1 MDNKYK
7 VMGNF
12 YAVNTRNAKEKSE
25 YYLFD
30 DEDLVKG
37 DKVVVETALG
47 TECGLVVSDK
57 KEEEI
62 NSGEE
67 NYKRITRKANSEDIA
82 MFDEVLALEREM
94 FPLIKK
100 IVDSS
105 GLNMNVVEVK
115 YTLDKTKVLI
125 SYVAEERVDFR
136 DLLKSLANELKCRI
150 ELRQIGSRDRSAVVG
165 GLGSCGLPICCNS
178 FLREFDGISINMAK
192 NQMLALN
199 IQKLSGHCGKLL
211 CCLKY
216 EDQFYTEAKKG
227 LDKPGFRITYKG
239 KQYKVATINYI
250 SGVVTL
256 TNEDGNENIT
266 VDELRSMKKNG

>member
-1 MDNKYK
+1 MENKYK
-7 VMGNF
+7 VTGNF
-12 YAVNTRNAKEKSE
+12 YAINTRNAKEKSE

-30 DEDLVKG
+30 DEDLMKG
-37 DKVVVETALG
+37 DKVIVETALG

-62 NSGEE
+62 NAGEE
-67 NYKRITRKANSEDIA
+67 NYKRITRKATPDDVA
-82 MFDEVLALEREM
+82 MFEEALALEREM
-94 FPLIKK
+94 LPIIRK

-115 YTLDKTKVLI
+115 YTLDKSKVLI

-216 EDQFYTEAKKG
+216 EDQFYTEAKRG

-266 VDELRSMKKNG
+266 VEELRSMKKNG

>member
-1 MDNKYK
+1 MEDKYK
-7 VMGNF
+7 VTGNF
-12 YAVNTRNAKEKSE
+12 YAVNTRNSKEKSE

-37 DKVVVETALG
+37 DRVVVETSFG
-47 TECGLVVSDK
+47 PECGLVVSDK
-57 KEEEI
+57 KVEEI

-67 NYKRITRKANSEDIA
+67 NYKKITRKATKEDLK
-82 MFDEVLALEREM
+82 MFEESVALEVEM
-94 FPLIKK
+94 LPIVKK

-125 SYVAEERVDFR
+125 SYVADERVDFR
-136 DLLKSLANELKCRI
+136 ELLKSLALELKCRI
-150 ELRQIGSRDRSAVVG
+150 ELRQIGSRDRSAMVG

-227 LDKPGFRITYKG
+227 LDKPGFKITYKG

-256 TNEDGNENIT
+256 TNEDGNETIT
-266 VDELRSMKKNG
+266 VDDLRGLKKNG

>member
-1 MDNKYK
+1 MGDKYK
-7 VMGNF
+7 VTGNF
-12 YAVNTRNAKEKSE
+12 YAVNTRNSKEKSE

-37 DKVVVETALG
+37 DRVVVETAFG
-47 TECGLVVSDK
+47 TECGLIVSDK
-57 KEEEI
+57 KVEEI

-67 NYKRITRKANSEDIA
+67 SYKKITRKATKEDIKLFEEAVA
-82 MFDEVLALEREM
+82 MEIEM
-94 FPLIKK
+94 LPVVKK
-100 IVDSS
+100 IVSTS
-105 GLNMNVVEVK
+105 GLNMNVIEVK
-115 YTLDKTKVLI
+115 YTLDKSKVLI
-125 SYVAEERVDFR
+125 SYVADERVDFR
-136 DLLKSLANELKCRI
+136 DLLKALALELKCRI
-150 ELRQIGSRDRSAVVG
+150 ELRQIGSRDRSAMVG

-227 LDKPGFRITYKG
+227 LDKPGFKITYKG

-256 TNEDGNENIT
+256 SNEDGNETIT
-266 VDELRSMKKNG
+266 VDDLRGLKKNG